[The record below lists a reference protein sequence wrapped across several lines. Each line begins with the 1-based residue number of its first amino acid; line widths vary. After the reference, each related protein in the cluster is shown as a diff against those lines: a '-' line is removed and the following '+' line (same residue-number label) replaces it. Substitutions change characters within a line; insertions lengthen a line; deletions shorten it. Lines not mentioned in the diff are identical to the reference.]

1 MKKRK
6 RKSVKTLAASK
17 RVRRAVKRFGQSPS
31 SVEDTKNSEK
41 KKKREQKARERE
53 EEEEE
58 ASNAIVQV
66 CSFRFLV
73 ARNLFSFLS

>member
-41 KKKREQKARERE
+41 KKKRKQKARER